1 MIERNAFHGLI
12 RRGAALF
19 ALTAPVLAGCGADA
33 QDGAGTMSTT
43 LGVKESILFVVEAE
57 RTPAAGVNQFR
68 LVLQDAMTSEPISG
82 AAVDVHAV
90 MRSMGHDSAT
100 SSIEEI
106 GDGAYSVESLFFS
119 MPGLWEV
126 RYRASREATTD
137 EAAFMYEIP

>member
-1 MIERNAFHGLI
+1 MIERTALHGSI
-12 RRGAALF
+12 RQRAVIF
-19 ALTAPVLAGCGADA
+19 ALVAPLLAACGADA
-33 QDGAGTMSTT
+33 GDGAGTMSTT
-43 LGVKESILFVVEAE
+43 LGVKESILFVVEAD
-57 RTPAAGVNQFR
+57 RTPAAGANQFR
-68 LVLQDAMTSEPISG
+68 LVLQDASTSEPIPG

-106 GDGAYSVESLFFS
+106 GEGAYSVESLFFS

-126 RYRASREATTD
+126 RYRATHEATTD